1 MLAFLRKT
9 CGIIGKSPTKNPL
22 GSSQETASI
31 NNVCSN
37 FGYTNPPSKYSRE
50 VSCTAFWRS
59 ATCGPALKMARE
71 TFGKP
76 SWGAVCVIFATS
88 AAVAPCAP
96 TPGKSTGPLS
106 WDKSGG
112 VSKVAPT
119 TTPISPTG
127 CWLAP
132 SSCAEDAAYSLLK
145 AAQVS
150 TTCCATV

>member
-9 CGIIGKSPTKNPL
+9 CGIIGKSPTKNPP

-59 ATCGPALKMARE
+59 ATCGPAFKMARE

-76 SWGAVCVIFATS
+76 SWGAVCVIFRSEEHTS
-88 AAVAPCAP
+88 ELQSRGHLVCR
-96 TPGKSTGPLS
+96 
-106 WDKSGG
+106 
-112 VSKVAPT
+112 
-119 TTPISPTG
+119 
-127 CWLAP
+127 
-132 SSCAEDAAYSLLK
+132 LLLEK
-145 AAQVS
+145 KK
-150 TTCCATV
+150 TEMRNIRT